1 MSHKKCNSILLLIFL
16 WAGSGLV
23 ATFAGEPV
31 SGAITSYT
39 SPNGLSEQCI
49 EITPM
54 PKAHYSKKDLRT
66 QAEYCSIDFS
76 KVALCPKLW
85 STSPGTIIYRID
97 AAKYNGDYTQ
107 FEKQHCAEGHH
118 ARAAT
123 IAKLASLKI
132 SVNHKD
138 TSGTY
143 APSSWV
149 YYHLSRYFKT
159 GVQVPV
165 AVYRSI
171 DKQVHLDR
179 VVRPALNI
187 IHDRHGLKMLKAG
200 WGFLDAVESGQDMG
214 SAGRAMLTDNGRQVF
229 GALLDN
235 KGDRYGIDFNGTR
248 ESGWGEG
255 QNFDFQQ
262 TAPYLALRSELPM
275 AEAITQGIHHSRSNP
290 KMASKISEDIA
301 PAQVAFWMKEL
312 LEITLLDY
320 VLGQQDR
327 IGNIDY
333 SWRWFWLQ
341 DGKLE
346 SKRAHGSEMPSDLA
360 EFQPLRLRQ
369 SAIND
374 NDAGVRRGYAN
385 FAMKTGMLE
394 KLRHYN
400 PHLYKRLAHLADDLR
415 SEGVIYQWFVNSSG
429 LGSKEIES
437 IRERTLKA
445 FALLQSDC
453 KSGSLKLDLEP
464 GEFLFDPNRKEVNK
478 EHSCEAL

>member
-1 MSHKKCNSILLLIFL
+1 MPHEKHNFVLVLLSF
-16 WAGSGLV
+16 WAGSGIATAV
-23 ATFAGEPV
+23 ADAPV

-39 SPNGLSEQCI
+39 SPNGVSEQCI

-54 PKAHYSKKDLRT
+54 PRAHYSKKDLKT
-66 QAEYCSIDFS
+66 QADYCSIDFS

-85 STSPGTIIYRID
+85 STSPGTIIYQID
-97 AAKYNGDYTQ
+97 ETKYNGDYTQ
-107 FEKQHCAEGHH
+107 FEKQHCAQGHH
-118 ARAAT
+118 ARASA
-123 IAKLASLKI
+123 IDKLASFKI
-132 SVNHKD
+132 SVNQKD

-159 GVQVPV
+159 DVQVPV

-171 DKQVHLDR
+171 DKQVHLER
-179 VVRPALNI
+179 VVKPALKI

-200 WGFLDAVESGQDMG
+200 WRFLDAVESGQDMG
-214 SAGRAMLTDNGRQVF
+214 SAGRAMLTDDGKQVF

-235 KGDRYGIDFNGTR
+235 KGDRYAIDFNGTR
-248 ESGWGEG
+248 ESGWGVG
-255 QNFDFQQ
+255 QNYDFQQ
-262 TAPYLALRSELPM
+262 TAPYLALRSGLPM
-275 AEAITQGIHHSRSNP
+275 AEAIRHGIHQSRSNP
-290 KMASKISEDIA
+290 KMARKISEDIA
-301 PAQVAFWMKEL
+301 PTQVAFWMQEL

-320 VLGQQDR
+320 MLGQQDR

-333 SWRWFWLQ
+333 TWRWFWLQ

-346 SKRAHGSEMPSDLA
+346 TRRAHGNEIPADLM
-360 EFQPLRLRQ
+360 EYRPLRLRR

-400 PHLYKRLAHLADDLR
+400 PRLYKKLAHLADDLR
-415 SEGVIYQWFVNSSG
+415 SEGEIYQWFANNSG
-429 LGSKEIES
+429 LSSKEIDS
-437 IRERTLKA
+437 MRERTLKA
-445 FALLQSDC
+445 YTLLQSDC

-464 GEFLFDPNRKEVNK
+464 NEFLFDPNRKEVNK
-478 EHSCEAL
+478 EHSCEAR